1 MKRVGGRHN
10 PSSHITA
17 AMRTKKWPRFLFVLP
32 VIVFLTVIVLI
43 PFIWA
48 LIYSLTSLSFT
59 SGNPTSFIGLQNY
72 HKLMKEDHQ
81 FGDSLVKSLIFTVI
95 VVSVELVLG
104 LALAVFVNREFK
116 GRRWF
121 TTLFMLPTM
130 IAPVA
135 VGLTWRFILI
145 PTYGVGM
152 YYLNRLG
159 FFTTKTVFSGKLSA
173 YLTIAIIDVWQWT
186 PFMFLLVLAGLSSLP
201 EEPFEAAAIDGATP
215 WQIFGRI
222 TLPLMKRIMVIA
234 VLFRSIDAFKI
245 FDKIFMLTLG
255 GPGDATELISIYMYR
270 LNFLFWHLGYGAS
283 AVVVVYIFVLA
294 ATAVFQKL
302 TFGRQV

>member
-1 MKRVGGRHN
+1 MKTR
-10 PSSHITA
+10 
-17 AMRTKKWPRFLFVLP
+17 KWAPFFFVLP
-32 VIVFLTVIVLI
+32 VIIFLTAIVLI

-48 LIYSLTSLSFT
+48 LIYSLTSLSLT
-59 SGNPTSFIGLQNY
+59 SSSPTSFIGLENY
-72 HKLMKEDHQ
+72 HKLMKHDVQ
-81 FGDSLVKSLIFTVI
+81 FGDSLIKSLTFTVI
-95 VVSVELVLG
+95 VVSVELALG
-104 LALAVFVNREFK
+104 LALAVFVSREFK

-135 VGLTWRFILI
+135 VGLSWRFILI

-152 YYLNRLG
+152 YYLNQLG

-173 YLTIAIIDVWQWT
+173 FLAIAIIDIWQWT
-186 PFMFLLVLAGLSSLP
+186 PFMFLLMLAGLSSLP
-201 EEPFEAAAIDGATP
+201 QEPFEAAAIDGATP
-215 WQIFGRI
+215 WQIFRRI
-222 TLPLMKRIMVIA
+222 TLPLMERIIVIA

-255 GPGDATELISIYMYR
+255 GPGDATELISMYTYR
-270 LNFLFWHLGYGAS
+270 LNFLFWHLGYGAA
-283 AVVVVYIFVLA
+283 AVVVVYFFVLA

-302 TFGRQV
+302 TYARQT